1 MSVRLLK
8 GLQISY
14 CVLANVTIFM
24 QVQKGR
30 LVEVLTTGLDI

>member
-1 MSVRLLK
+1 MSVRLLR

-24 QVQKGR
+24 
-30 LVEVLTTGLDI
+30 EV